1 LGVVRFPLV
10 GTQKLRERNTSMAE
24 GDNAS
29 MAGRDSA
36 RGSQARR
43 SAERGADLVT
53 SQPVVI
59 TYPFALALA
68 GGLTATFNAMWQNPN
83 LLPWLSALILALL
96 IHGLDWV
103 SNGQDWD
110 GKEFFRRVA
119 VYVPLNTII
128 LALSQTSDIV
138 KQFITQ

>member
-1 LGVVRFPLV
+1 
-10 GTQKLRERNTSMAE
+10 MAE
-24 GDNAS
+24 ADHTS

-36 RGSQARR
+36 RR
-43 SAERGADLVT
+43 SPLRRGADLVT

-68 GGLTATFNAMWQNPN
+68 GGLTATFSAVWDKPN

-110 GKEFFRRVA
+110 SKEFFRRLA

-138 KQFITQ
+138 KKFTTQ